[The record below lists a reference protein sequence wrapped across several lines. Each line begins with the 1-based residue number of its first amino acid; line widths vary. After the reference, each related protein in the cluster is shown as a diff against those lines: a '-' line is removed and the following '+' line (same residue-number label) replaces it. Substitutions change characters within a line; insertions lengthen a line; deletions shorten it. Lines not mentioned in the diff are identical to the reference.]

1 MPRGGSK
8 DGNNSPLI
16 GDNGVL
22 ASTDE
27 LTALTRNMR
36 ENFIKDLS
44 RPPVDLHDPEATKEA
59 IYNYLLD
66 CEQHGKRP
74 GNMGLYRALDISRQ
88 DVHSIITGRDKKK
101 VSPECCDILKK
112 ALQMLGEY
120 REQLGA
126 QGKLNPVT
134 MIFWQKNYD
143 GLQDAQQIEVT
154 AQQGPAASMTPEEIA
169 RQIEKDIPIDADY
182 QETDGGTQ

>member
-8 DGNNSPLI
+8 NGNNSPLI
-16 GDNGVL
+16 GDNGIL
-22 ASTDE
+22 ATRDE
-27 LTALTRNMR
+27 LTALTANMR
-36 ENFIKDLS
+36 KNFLADLN
-44 RPPVDLHDPEATKEA
+44 RPPIDLKNAEQVKEA

-66 CEQHGKRP
+66 CEQSGKRP

-88 DVHSIITGRDKKK
+88 EVHSIVTGRDKNK
-101 VSPECCDILKK
+101 VSPEVCDILKK

-143 GLQDAQQIEVT
+143 GLQDQTQIEVT
-154 AQQGPAASMTPEEIA
+154 AQTGGPVTISAEEARAALLEDKPVDVDFTVS
-169 RQIEKDIPIDADY
+169 DN
-182 QETDGGTQ
+182 

>member
-16 GDNGVL
+16 GDNGVT
-22 ASTDE
+22 ASADE

-88 DVHSIITGRDKKK
+88 DVHSIITGKSKSR
-101 VSPECCDILKK
+101 VSPECVDILKK